1 MKEKYFTVV
10 FGNDVRKLAEN
21 PFDISSEFGPVVGVS
36 IGDVMAERD
45 RYYEALEEIARG
57 IGDPVAVACAAL
69 EEGRT

>member
-1 MKEKYFTVV
+1 MENHYFTVV
-10 FGNDVRKLAEN
+10 FSNNVRSLAKN
-21 PFDISSEFGPVVGVS
+21 PFEIVSEFGTVVGIG
-36 IGDVMAERD
+36 IGDVMGERD